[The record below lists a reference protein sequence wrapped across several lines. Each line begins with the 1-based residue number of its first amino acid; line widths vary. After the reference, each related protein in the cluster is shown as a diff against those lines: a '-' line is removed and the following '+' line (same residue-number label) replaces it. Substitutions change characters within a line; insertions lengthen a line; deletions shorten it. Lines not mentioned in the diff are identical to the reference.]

1 MVKVNCASIPKELF
15 ESEFFG
21 HVKGAFTGAHRD
33 RVGRFQLADGGTIFL
48 DEVSEI
54 PLELQAKLLR
64 VLQESEFERVG
75 DDVTRSVDVRVIAAT
90 NRDLERRIVEGHFRE
105 DLFYR
110 LSVFPIEVPPLRGDD
125 VIQLAQEFLNK
136 TCKDF
141 GREPMTLTRG
151 QANKLRAYDWP
162 GNVREL
168 KNVIERAV
176 ILSRGARSV
185 IERFRGGIR
194 YARRSRVSDGAG
206 NARASEEEHRRR
218 PETGG
223 LAGVRCGWGGRP
235 AGDQADDSRRS
246 YPDTRYQEAG
256 QGESRVTRATVNRL
270 LVVAGIAGFAV
281 LFRILPV
288 NEWLE
293 QLGRLNEQYPVAV
306 PVAYVVAVTIAT
318 VALFP
323 GWISMMLGG
332 LLFGVLPGLPFALLG
347 ITAGAYGAFLAGRAL
362 GRSWVEKR
370 MGDSLKLQ
378 ALDEAV
384 NAQSFYIVFLTRF
397 AIVLPFNVLNY
408 AFGLTR
414 VKSMTYVTA
423 TALGM
428 LPAVLLYVYLG
439 TLADD
444 FGAILAGDVR
454 PASGAYWIAAI
465 AIVAIVAVIWIVQRA
480 AKRAL
485 RQKNSIS

>member
-1 MVKVNCASIPKELF
+1 M
-15 ESEFFG
+15 
-21 HVKGAFTGAHRD
+21 
-33 RVGRFQLADGGTIFL
+33 
-48 DEVSEI
+48 
-54 PLELQAKLLR
+54 
-64 VLQESEFERVG
+64 
-75 DDVTRSVDVRVIAAT
+75 
-90 NRDLERRIVEGHFRE
+90 
-105 DLFYR
+105 
-110 LSVFPIEVPPLRGDD
+110 
-125 VIQLAQEFLNK
+125 
-136 TCKDF
+136 
-141 GREPMTLTRG
+141 
-151 QANKLRAYDWP
+151 
-162 GNVREL
+162 
-168 KNVIERAV
+168 
-176 ILSRGARSV
+176 
-185 IERFRGGIR
+185 
-194 YARRSRVSDGAG
+194 
-206 NARASEEEHRRR
+206 
-218 PETGG
+218 
-223 LAGVRCGWGGRP
+223 
-235 AGDQADDSRRS
+235 
-246 YPDTRYQEAG
+246 
-256 QGESRVTRATVNRL
+256 TRATINRL

-288 NEWLE
+288 TEWLE
-293 QLGRLNEQYPVAV
+293 QLGRLNEQYPVSV
-306 PVAYVVAVTIAT
+306 PVAYVAAVTIAT

-414 VKSMTYVTA
+414 VKAMTYISA

>member
-1 MVKVNCASIPKELF
+1 MK
-15 ESEFFG
+15 
-21 HVKGAFTGAHRD
+21 
-33 RVGRFQLADGGTIFL
+33 
-48 DEVSEI
+48 
-54 PLELQAKLLR
+54 
-64 VLQESEFERVG
+64 
-75 DDVTRSVDVRVIAAT
+75 
-90 NRDLERRIVEGHFRE
+90 
-105 DLFYR
+105 
-110 LSVFPIEVPPLRGDD
+110 
-125 VIQLAQEFLNK
+125 
-136 TCKDF
+136 
-141 GREPMTLTRG
+141 
-151 QANKLRAYDWP
+151 
-162 GNVREL
+162 
-168 KNVIERAV
+168 
-176 ILSRGARSV
+176 
-185 IERFRGGIR
+185 
-194 YARRSRVSDGAG
+194 
-206 NARASEEEHRRR
+206 
-218 PETGG
+218 
-223 LAGVRCGWGGRP
+223 
-235 AGDQADDSRRS
+235 
-246 YPDTRYQEAG
+246 
-256 QGESRVTRATVNRL
+256 RATINRL
-270 LVVAGIAGFAV
+270 LVVAGIAGFAA

-288 NEWLE
+288 TEWLE
-293 QLGRLNEQYPVAV
+293 QLGRLNDQYPVAV